1 MPGTDYLDEIDVG
14 AFGEAFVVAYPAS
27 ASDDVHGFEVVREFD
42 VVGNARIEEPV
53 SVAPVDPFDVDHSQ
67 LYGASQP
74 VDTKQ
79 PGFVDA
85 VRRVEPLDV
94 AADAQVMGKQGEA
107 AASVAAHLA
116 RRAVGVVVAHRT
128 VAAGYGGSGE
138 RHQTVGSDA
147 EMTVAQGC
155 DKFRTGCEAAFA
167 VVDQDEV
174 VACSFVF
181 CKCRLHFL
189 NGYVLAKIVK
199 LLKVLLIL

>member
-1 MPGTDYLDEIDVG
+1 MW
-14 AFGEAFVVAYPAS
+14 
-27 ASDDVHGFEVVREFD
+27 
-42 VVGNARIEEPV
+42 NARIEEPV

-74 VDTKQ
+74 VDTKH

-147 EMTVAQGC
+147 EMAVAQ
-155 DKFRTGCEAAFA
+155 TGDLRALGSRSA
-167 VVDQDEV
+167 VPQVEQDEV
-174 VACSFVF
+174 VAGTFVF
-181 CKCRLHFL
+181 CESHLHLF
-189 NGYVLAKIVK
+189 
-199 LLKVLLIL
+199 